1 MGELTNIAKT
11 LGGMP
16 TLALIAIVILAG
28 FALAAY
34 AISAVVK
41 ITGKGSNGK

>member
-1 MGELTNIAKT
+1 MTEINEISKT

-16 TLALIAIVILAG
+16 VGPLVAIVILAG

-34 AISAVVK
+34 AIYAIVTVS
-41 ITGKGSNGK
+41 KGRRNGD

>member
-1 MGELTNIAKT
+1 MEELTNIAKT

-16 TLALIAIVILAG
+16 TLALIAAVILAAFG
-28 FALAAY
+28 LAAY

-41 ITGKGSNGK
+41 MTGKGSNGN